1 MTADYNSSSN
11 SILDQNQ
18 LQSNGIN
25 TPPNLYM
32 STGVGGGKKRKS
44 QKGNK
49 NGIKKGGDCGC
60 SHNNNNQLPLPFLTK
75 GGKKQRKSKKS
86 KKGGKKQRKTMK
98 KCPW

>member
-1 MTADYNSSSN
+1 MLEYNQMTADYNSSSN

-44 QKGNK
+44 QKG
-49 NGIKKGGDCGC
+49 GDCGC
-60 SHNNNNQLPLPFLTK
+60 NHNSNTQNPQFLTK
-75 GGKKQRKSKKS
+75 GGKKQRKTKTS
-86 KKGGKKQRKTMK
+86 KKGGKKQRKSK
-98 KCPW
+98 KRRS

>member
-49 NGIKKGGDCGC
+49 NGIKKEGIVVAVTTTIT
-60 SHNNNNQLPLPFLTK
+60 NNHYH
-75 GGKKQRKSKKS
+75 S
-86 KKGGKKQRKTMK
+86 
-98 KCPW
+98 

>member
-1 MTADYNSSSN
+1 MADYNSSSS

-18 LQSNGIN
+18 LQSNGLNI
-25 TPPNLYM
+25 PPNLYM

-60 SHNNNNQLPLPFLTK
+60 NANNNNNNQQPFLTK
-75 GGKKQRKSKKS
+75 GGKKQRKTKSS
-86 KKGGKKQRKTMK
+86 KKGGKKQTK
-98 KCPW
+98 KR